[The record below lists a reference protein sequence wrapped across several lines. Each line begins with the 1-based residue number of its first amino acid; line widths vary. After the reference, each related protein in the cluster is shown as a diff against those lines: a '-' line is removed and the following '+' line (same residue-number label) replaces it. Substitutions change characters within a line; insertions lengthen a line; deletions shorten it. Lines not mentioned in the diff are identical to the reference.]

1 MPSPLRLL
9 LAVALLATAL
19 RPGAVAAAPP
29 ALPTP
34 VPAPAPAP
42 IDPARVDT
50 AAAAFMQR
58 YHVPGMVIGIS
69 RNGQQR
75 FYSYGVASK
84 ATAAPVTPDTLF
96 ELGSISK
103 TFTATLATYAQARGA
118 LSLQDPV
125 GKYVPGLA
133 DHPIGEVKLWQLG
146 THSAGGFPLQ
156 FPDTVKTDADA
167 MRYYQQWTP
176 SYPGGE
182 QRSYANP
189 SIALLGV
196 AAARAL
202 DQSFERAM
210 QGTLYPKLGLTSTWL
225 RVPQN
230 QRRRYAQ
237 GYNAADVAVRLNPG
251 PLAEEA
257 YGVRSSARDLLHFI
271 DLNIAPATGDAAL
284 DKALRDTQVGRFE
297 VGPMTQALIWEQYR
311 YPLALAALLEGN
323 SDQMA
328 YHDNPTTPIAAS
340 LLPQKDWLYNKTGG
354 TGGFGSYV
362 AFIPSK
368 QIGIVI
374 LTNTSHPNEGRVRLA
389 YTLLQQLDSA
399 GPAPP

>member
-1 MPSPLRLL
+1 MSLPHRLL
-9 LAVALLATAL
+9 LVAALL
-19 RPGAVAAAPP
+19 GAAPLF
-29 ALPTP
+29 AEAAP
-34 VPAPAPAP
+34 VQPAPV
-42 IDPARVDT
+42 DPAVVDA

-58 YHVPGMVIGIS
+58 YHVPGMVIAIS
-69 RNGQQR
+69 HKGQQH

-103 TFTATLATYAQARGA
+103 TLTATLATYAQARGA

-125 GKYVPGLA
+125 GKYLPDLEGY
-133 DHPIGEVKLWQLG
+133 PIGKVPLWQLG

-156 FPDTVKTDADA
+156 FPETVKTDADA

-196 AAARAL
+196 AAAQAL
-202 DQSFERAM
+202 KLPFQRAM
-210 QGTLYPKLGLTSTWL
+210 QDTLYPKLVLTSTWL

-251 PLAEEA
+251 PLAEQA
-257 YGVRSSARDLLHFI
+257 YGARSSARDLLHFI
-271 DLNIAPATGDAAL
+271 ELNIAPATGDATL

-297 VGPMTQALIWEQYR
+297 VGPMTQALVWEQYR
-311 YPLALAALLEGN
+311 YPLVLEALLEGN
-323 SDQMA
+323 SNQMA

-354 TGGFGSYV
+354 TGGFASYV
-362 AFIPSK
+362 AFIPSR

-374 LTNTSHPNEGRVRLA
+374 LTNKSHPNEGRVRLA
-389 YTLLQQLDSA
+389 YALLEA
-399 GPAPP
+399 FEKAP

>member
-1 MPSPLRLL
+1 MSLPRHLL
-9 LAVALLATAL
+9 LVAALL
-19 RPGAVAAAPP
+19 GAAALTAEAAPVQPEPVDP
-29 ALPTP
+29 AL
-34 VPAPAPAP
+34 
-42 IDPARVDT
+42 VDA

-69 RNGQQR
+69 HKGQQR

-84 ATAAPVTPDTLF
+84 ATAAPVTADTLF

-125 GKYVPGLA
+125 GKYLPDLDG
-133 DHPIGEVKLWQLG
+133 HPIGKVPLWQLG

-156 FPDTVKTDADA
+156 FPETVKTDADA
-167 MRYYQQWTP
+167 MRYYRQWTP
-176 SYPGGE
+176 SYTGGE
-182 QRSYANP
+182 LRSYANP

-196 AAARAL
+196 ATAQAL
-202 DQSFERAM
+202 KLPFERAM

-257 YGVRSSARDLLHFI
+257 YGVRSSARDLLHFV
-271 DLNIAPATGDAAL
+271 DLNIAPATGDPAL
-284 DKALRDTQVGRFE
+284 DKALRDTQAGRFE
-297 VGPMTQALIWEQYR
+297 VGPMTQALVWEQYR
-311 YPLALAALLEGN
+311 YPLALEALLEGN
-323 SDQMA
+323 SNQMA

-340 LLPQKDWLYNKTGG
+340 LLPRKDWLYNKTGG
-354 TGGFGSYV
+354 TGGFASYV
-362 AFIPSK
+362 AFIPSR

-374 LTNTSHPNEGRVRLA
+374 LTNKAHPNEGRVRLA
-389 YTLLQQLDSA
+389 YALLEALEK
-399 GPAPP
+399 AP